1 MKRIEVSIFHGPMGP
16 VQWNCTMERA
26 NSFDVF
32 LER

>member
-1 MKRIEVSIFHGPMGP
+1 MKQNEVSIFHGPMGP
-16 VQWNCTMERA
+16 KGNCTMERA